1 MSTQTRRTPED
12 PTSDVLQ
19 LILTK
24 IETLEKRVS
33 DTDAK
38 VNQLLEHHTPVPT
51 IETPPP
57 SPALP
62 TALTERLQDPDISHT
77 LARLLDKI
85 DTVETA
91 IGLADEATRK
101 LPEILDSVQHESN
114 WTKKIGGT
122 FALLEKLTDPD
133 VTATLGRM
141 MDKLDTVDVALSTL
155 DEGMKKMPHLF
166 ESIEQESGW
175 GTKIEG
181 VFALLEKMTDPDV
194 TATLGRMMEKLDSAE
209 VALSTLDEGMKK
221 MPHLFE
227 SIEQESSWGTKI
239 EGVFA
244 LLEKMTDPDVTA
256 TLGRMMEK
264 LDSAEIAL
272 STLDEG
278 MKQMPH
284 LFESIDK
291 ESGWGTKI
299 EGVFALLEKMT
310 DPDVTATLGR
320 MMMKLDSAEIAL
332 STLDEGM
339 KQMPQIFESIQNESP
354 LNAQLQETFQLI
366 GKLTEPETLRAVSG
380 LVDKMGTAELLLK
393 SVDELLHKMPHLLES
408 IQNESGSSEILMRYI
423 AIAEQLADPRV
434 VGSLEHLLSKIHNLD
449 AVLNILDAVVSD
461 NPELRQE
468 NSSLVRNIRDI
479 VRVLAQAVGEDD
491 KGLIQTI
498 VGGLSILQEVNQI
511 ILSPKTRV
519 IIEGV
524 SLAME
529 QKRDELPK
537 VGVFGMLKQLN
548 NEDIKKAL
556 GLLVV
561 LLQSIGQR
569 LEALDC
575 EQIAQSEA

>member
-166 ESIEQESGW
+166 ESIEQ
-175 GTKIEG
+175 
-181 VFALLEKMTDPDV
+181 
-194 TATLGRMMEKLDSAE
+194 
-209 VALSTLDEGMKK
+209 
-221 MPHLFE
+221 
-227 SIEQESSWGTKI
+227 
-239 EGVFA
+239 
-244 LLEKMTDPDVTA
+244 
-256 TLGRMMEK
+256 
-264 LDSAEIAL
+264 
-272 STLDEG
+272 
-278 MKQMPH
+278 
-284 LFESIDK
+284 